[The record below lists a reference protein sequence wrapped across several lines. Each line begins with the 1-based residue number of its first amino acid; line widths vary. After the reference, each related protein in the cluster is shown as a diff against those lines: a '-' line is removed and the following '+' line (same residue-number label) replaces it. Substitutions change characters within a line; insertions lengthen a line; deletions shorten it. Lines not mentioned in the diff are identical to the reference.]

1 MIAGDAYGS
10 IMILDLNKKV
20 KVARKEV
27 GTGRR
32 ILKVA
37 IGVRDFS

>member
-1 MIAGDAYGS
+1 
-10 IMILDLNKKV
+10 MILDLNKKV

-27 GTGRR
+27 GNGRR

-37 IGVRDFS
+37 IGIRDFSQDEQQTVQK